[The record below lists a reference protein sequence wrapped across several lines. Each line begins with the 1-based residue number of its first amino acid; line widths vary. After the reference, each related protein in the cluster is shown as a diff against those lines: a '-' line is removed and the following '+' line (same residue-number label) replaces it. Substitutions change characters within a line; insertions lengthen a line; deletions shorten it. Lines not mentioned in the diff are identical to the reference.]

1 MSENMSENL
10 SKTLFSYKYNSQE
23 TTGIIANSSSKKN
36 HKIDDV
42 IMDGEEK
49 EGWYRLFKFL
59 QWSWRG
65 LNFVETAEI
74 IARIAAST
82 NNRTDDQLLDSVI
95 GFRSGNWSYEWTQV
109 GMVHQKAGAVFAKA
123 GENEK
128 AKESYYLA
136 SQFYANASYPHLK
149 TDELSIQAQVLAC
162 SSYRKLFEYNKNAI
176 LKEVKFQFQKKE
188 VTCFLHLPNDEHIH
202 PVVIVSGALDT
213 LQCEFFKLFEDHLA
227 PAGVAMVTI
236 DLPGTGY
243 SSHVKLDQDSSDLY
257 QALIEHLKT
266 VAWVD
271 HDRIGILGSRFGGN
285 IATRLAFLEPKMIKA
300 VVAIGAPV
308 ASLFDNY
315 ESFKKL
321 PPILLDCLAS
331 RMQAPDSDPQT
342 LFQRSVP
349 FSLVKQGLL
358 FSRRIKTPIFS
369 ISHKDDVICNATDI
383 KLIARGS
390 VEGKS
395 YIIDKDPIFASYMKA
410 ISQSAKWLTDHLQE

>member
-1 MSENMSENL
+1 MSENTSENL
-10 SKTLFSYKYNSQE
+10 SKTLFSYKYNLQE
-23 TTGIIANSSSKKN
+23 TTGIIPNSSSKKN
-36 HKIDDV
+36 LKIDDV

-49 EGWYRLFKFL
+49 EGWYRLFKSL

-65 LNFVETAEI
+65 LNFVDTSEI
-74 IARIAAST
+74 IARIAVST
-82 NNRTDDQLLDSVI
+82 NNRTDEKLLDSVI

-109 GMVHQKAGAVFAKA
+109 GMEHQKAGAAFADV
-123 GENEK
+123 GEDEK

-136 SQFYANASYPHLK
+136 SQFYCNASYPHLK

-162 SSYRKLFEYNKNAI
+162 SSYRKSFEYNKNAI
-176 LKEVKFQFQKKE
+176 LKEVKFKFQKKDI
-188 VTCFLHLPNDEHIH
+188 TCFLHLPNDDQIH

-213 LQCEFFKLFEDHLA
+213 LQCEFFKLFEEHLA
-227 PAGVAMVTI
+227 PAGVAMLTI
-236 DLPGTGY
+236 DLPGIGF
-243 SSHVKLDQDSSDLY
+243 SSHVKLDQDSSDLH

-271 HDRIGILGSRFGGN
+271 HDRIGILGTRFGGN

-300 VVAIGAPV
+300 VVVIGAPV

-315 ESFKKL
+315 ENFKKL
-321 PPILLDCLAS
+321 PPVFLDCLAS
-331 RMQAPDSDPQT
+331 RMQVPTSDPKT
-342 LFQRSVP
+342 LFQRSIP

-369 ISHKDDVICNATDI
+369 IGHKDDVICNAEDI

-390 VEGKS
+390 LDGKS
-395 YIIDKDPIFASYMKA
+395 YIIDKDPIFSSYMKA
-410 ISQSAKWLTDHLQE
+410 ITHSAKWLTDHLQE